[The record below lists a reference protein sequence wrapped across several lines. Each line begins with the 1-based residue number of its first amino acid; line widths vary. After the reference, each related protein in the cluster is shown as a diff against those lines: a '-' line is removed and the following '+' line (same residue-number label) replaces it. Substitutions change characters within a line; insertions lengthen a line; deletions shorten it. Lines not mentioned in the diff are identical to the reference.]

1 MKILNIHKTITAE
14 DLITL
19 LDQKLNPLFHHQR
32 QSDDVRFIN
41 ENKEGIIEISSPEIY
56 EGFLFR
62 IEIKGHELNI
72 TRSEHYVDDVNSLTA
87 ESILNE
93 LFKELAADGNV
104 TFVLEG

>member
-14 DLITL
+14 ELITL

-32 QSDDVRFIN
+32 QSNDVSFII
-41 ENKEGIIEISSPEIY
+41 ENKDGVVEISCPEIY
-56 EGFLFR
+56 EGFLYR
-62 IEIKGHELNI
+62 IEIKGRELHI
-72 TRSEHYVDDVNSLTA
+72 TRSVDYIDDVNSLTV

-93 LFKELAADGNV
+93 LFREIAADGNV